1 MPLTHPCRLTSGP
14 LLPSSSSPGFLAR
27 LVTTVVR
34 SLRTGADRSLM
45 GTSPRDHIT
54 RAPPIYL
61 ALTSRSNR
69 KRRAIDVQREEMP
82 PRTDRV
88 HTVVG
93 ASRAGQGC
101 HRRKLVTKDGGIA
114 RRWSGPLRNCYLPW
128 AGHRTARFTVSKP
141 YLVRYR
147 SRFLL
152 HPYRLGSEH
161 WVVDTPYVGRVAT
174 AGWWRRCCQL
184 TRGGR
189 RLVVIDL

>member
-1 MPLTHPCRLTSGP
+1 VPLTHPCRLTSGP
-14 LLPSSSSPGFLAR
+14 LLPCSSSPGFLAR

-34 SLRTGADRSLM
+34 SLRAGADRSLM

-93 ASRAGQGC
+93 ASRAGQGVSP
-101 HRRKLVTKDGGIA
+101 KKIGD
-114 RRWSGPLRNCYLPW
+114 RRWWNCSTLVGSV
-128 AGHRTARFTVSKP
+128 AELLSTMGRTPDCEIHSKQALSSSLSFTLSFAPV
-141 YLVRYR
+141 
-147 SRFLL
+147 
-152 HPYRLGSEH
+152 
-161 WVVDTPYVGRVAT
+161 
-174 AGWWRRCCQL
+174 
-184 TRGGR
+184 
-189 RLVVIDL
+189 